1 MQGLLAGKPFIEFG
15 PELDPEK
22 AKHWA
27 RLGEAFC
34 GWLQEAFGVVSDP
47 RPSRRVLMLR
57 RPSAGVSVGG
67 AVLVVGIA
75 VGFAGVVAAAF
86 RGAPPI
92 GASAFGVLRL
102 LFLVVAV
109 AAGGAAMAAWAR
121 IAASV
126 ELAGD
131 ELRCRIGRLTLRRIR
146 ARDVLS
152 LERVERWPF
161 HRVPGL
167 IGEGIV
173 VCEVRGQRDFAF
185 VARVARGED
194 LAEWR
199 RDPTF
204 QRLGLERLWE
214 CA

>member
-1 MQGLLAGKPFIEFG
+1 
-15 PELDPEK
+15 
-22 AKHWA
+22 
-27 RLGEAFC
+27 
-34 GWLQEAFGVVSDP
+34 
-47 RPSRRVLMLR
+47 
-57 RPSAGVSVGG
+57 
-67 AVLVVGIA
+67 
-75 VGFAGVVAAAF
+75 
-86 RGAPPI
+86 
-92 GASAFGVLRL
+92 
-102 LFLVVAV
+102 
-109 AAGGAAMAAWAR
+109 MAAWAR